1 MHNLGGKLMKDI
13 GKIKHE
19 EGKCIYS
26 IEHLKAI
33 LRHYKKNL
41 KDLQID
47 IMFVIK
53 PISKGKSYKTYMF
66 QCSNSSIEVAVS
78 NTLDNIDRILN
89 KRKLDNYDLE
99 VSIDDTIQTI
109 EKEKVLNSEKIL
121 SQITIQ
127 YNDENTLNEKINF
140 DKLDFLVMKIS
151 SKNSDMPSLTIF
163 KKHLRLASKYKNSL
177 KGTFNGKE
185 YKPFYKNILI
195 IGDNVDAILIND
207 FYYITNRN
215 NFNSMLDFKDIYHKI
230 ITENSKEIIESKLLN
245 NTRQF
250 IEDCQGDGRYVQR
263 LTKAILADGFKNV
276 KEYHSNLPGLI
287 KKHKLKL
294 SLNRNKEIVYDKSNI
309 NEVLNLLLQHYVT
322 SDLTQKSMIAKAIES
337 YNE

>member
-1 MHNLGGKLMKDI
+1 MADTR
-13 GKIKHE
+13 KIKHE
-19 EGKCIYS
+19 EEKCPYS
-26 IEHLKAI
+26 IEYLKVI
-33 LRHYKKNL
+33 MKHYKKNF
-41 KDLQID
+41 KDFQID

-53 PISKGKSYKTYMF
+53 PIAKGKNYKTYMF
-66 QCSNSSIEVAVS
+66 QCSNSSIEVAIL
-78 NTLDNIDRILN
+78 NTLENIDSILN

-99 VSIDDTIQTI
+99 VSIDETIQTI
-109 EKEKVLNSEKIL
+109 EKEKVLNSENIL
-121 SQITIQ
+121 SQITIE

-140 DKLDFLVMKIS
+140 DKLDFLVIQIS
-151 SKNSDMPSLTIF
+151 SKKSDMPSITIF
-163 KKHLRLASKYKNSL
+163 KKHLRLSSKYKNSL
-177 KGTFNGKE
+177 KGTFYGKE
-185 YKPFYKNILI
+185 YKPFNKNILI

-215 NFNSMLDFKDIYHKI
+215 NFNSMLNFKDIYHKI
-230 ITENSKEIIESKLLN
+230 IMENSKDIIESNLLN

-250 IEDCQGDGRYVQR
+250 IEDCQGDGRYLQR

-276 KEYHSNLPGLI
+276 KEYHSNLPNLI

-322 SDLTQKSMIAKAIES
+322 SDLTQKSMIARAIES

>member
-1 MHNLGGKLMKDI
+1 MNGNSKT
-13 GKIKHE
+13 KHE
-19 EGKCIYS
+19 EEKCPYS
-26 IEHLKAI
+26 IEQLKVI
-33 LRHYKKNL
+33 TKQYKKSF

-47 IMFVIK
+47 VMFVIK
-53 PISKGKSYKTYMF
+53 PVAKGKNYKTYMF
-66 QCSNSSIEVAVS
+66 QCSNSSIEVAVI
-78 NTLDNIDRILN
+78 NTLENIESILN
-89 KRKLDNYDLE
+89 KRKLDSYDLE

-121 SQITIQ
+121 SQITIE

-140 DKLDFLVMKIS
+140 DRLDFLVMKI
-151 SKNSDMPSLTIF
+151 NSNESNIPSLTIF
-163 KKHLRLASKYKNSL
+163 KKHLRLSSKYKNSL

-185 YKPFYKNILI
+185 YKPFNKNILI
-195 IGDNVDAILIND
+195 IGDNVDAILID
-207 FYYITNRN
+207 DYYYITNRN
-215 NFNSMLDFKDIYHKI
+215 NFNSMLNFKDIYHKI
-230 ITENSKEIIESKLLN
+230 IIENSKDIIESKLLN
-245 NTRQF
+245 NARQF
-250 IEDCQGDGRYVQR
+250 VEDCQGDGRYLQR

-276 KEYHSNLPGLI
+276 KQYHVNLPGLI